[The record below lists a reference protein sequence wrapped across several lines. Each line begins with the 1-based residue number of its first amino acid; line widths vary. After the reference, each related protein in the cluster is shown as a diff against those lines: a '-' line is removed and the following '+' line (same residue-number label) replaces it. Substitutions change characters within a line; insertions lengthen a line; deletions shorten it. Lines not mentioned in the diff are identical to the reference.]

1 MFDFSKPCQGMGDEL
16 VFELIPI
23 VHVMGSGRQT
33 TRNLWELR
41 VISTDGIEK
50 YRACGWGRMVAHVEA
65 LFPFSSIK
73 WAHVDIAS
81 MHSLEEGDTSDCVY
95 FIEAVGSGRVKIGI
109 ASTSLKGR
117 MSGIACHSPF
127 PLNVLLTIPG
137 GGKEERELHKRFAHL
152 RVHREWFLLQG
163 ELLDYIESGGM

>member
-1 MFDFSKPCQGMGDEL
+1 MFDFSKPCQGVGDEL

-23 VHVMGSGRQT
+23 VHDMRSGRT
-33 TRNLWELR
+33 VRKLWELR
-41 VISTDGIEK
+41 VVSPDGVDK
-50 YRACGWGRMVAHVEA
+50 YRACGWERMVANVEA

-81 MHSLEEGDTSDCVY
+81 MLSKEDDTTDCVY

-109 ASTSLKGR
+109 ASTLRHRIS
-117 MSGIACHSPF
+117 SIACHSPF
-127 PLNVLLTIPG
+127 PLIALLTIPG
-137 GGKEERELHKRFAHL
+137 NEKEERELHKRFAHL

-163 ELLDYIESGGM
+163 ELLDYIEENTKQ